1 MEIAVIV
8 GIALVVLCI
17 VVLCYVSSNSYFC
30 STSKEKR
37 PIEAIPDW
45 PDYSTPQH
53 PVGIFRI
60 FPYLNKETLEPEYQ
74 VQRCV
79 NSSTFSKHPFYDW
92 SCWFD
97 RDKRIIKFSS
107 ETEAQL
113 FIDSYLETERILK
126 QKELQYQEFMKNNP
140 PKIYPKV
147 IDEQDTGAIP
157 RDYS

>member
-1 MEIAVIV
+1 MEISVIV
-8 GIALVVLCI
+8 GGALVILCI
-17 VVLCYVSSNSYFC
+17 VALCYISSNSYV
-30 STSKEKR
+30 SPPKEEEIK
-37 PIEAIPDW
+37 PKDPEPEF
-45 PDYSTPQH
+45 
-53 PVGIFRI
+53 PVGTFRI
-60 FPYLNKETLEPEYQ
+60 LPRLNKNSLEPFFAVERYVKNPYTDSIYYTWTSWWDKTVKTYQ
-74 VQRCV
+74 
-79 NSSTFSKHPFYDW
+79 SFST
-92 SCWFD
+92 
-97 RDKRIIKFSS
+97 